1 MDRGEA
7 TDAAMKPTLQTIL
20 RGAWASFA
28 SGRPLPTR
36 VTHAAAALQRC
47 RTAAAGAQI
56 WRCPDGHVQ
65 EIRYAPCGH
74 RACPQCGSAHRAES
88 LARWHRLLL
97 PTDHFHVVFTVAHQL
112 HELWRWNRAVVAAL
126 LFRCVRETLFGVL
139 ADPKFLGARPG
150 VLVALHT
157 WGRTLIVHLHLHCV
171 VTAGGLDDHGQWRAI
186 AGEYLAPGPLLRHR
200 FRRTLLAALAA
211 RTQQGRLRPPPGWDQ
226 ARVQR
231 RLDVAR
237 RKPWNVRV
245 VGRYPHGRGV
255 ATYLARY
262 VRGGPIQ
269 NHRLL
274 DFDGT
279 TVRFRYVNHR
289 RVGADGQSPQQTM
302 PLGVEEFL
310 RRWSEHVPVEHF
322 HMVRTWGVYAATQRV
337 ALAQCRRQLLVPPVP
352 RPEPDRTA
360 GPDSDTVCPVCG
372 RALVLSAVIPRAGAP
387 PRRLPGN
394 AGEYR
399 RAA

>member
-1 MDRGEA
+1 M
-7 TDAAMKPTLQTIL
+7 
-20 RGAWASFA
+20 
-28 SGRPLPTR
+28 
-36 VTHAAAALQRC
+36 
-47 RTAAAGAQI
+47 

-74 RACPQCGSAHRAES
+74 RACPQCGYAHRAES
-88 LARWHRLLL
+88 LARWQRLLL
-97 PTDHFHVVFTVAHQL
+97 PTDHFHVVFTVAHEL
-112 HELWRWNRAVVAAL
+112 HELWRWNRGLVADL
-126 LFRCVRETLFGVL
+126 LFRCVRATLFSVL

-171 VTAGGLDDHGQWRAI
+171 VSAGGLDEDGRWCTLP
-186 AGEYLAPGPLLRHR
+186 GEYLAPGPLLRHR
-200 FRRTLLAALAA
+200 FRGKLLSGLEQLA
-211 RTQQGRLRPPPGWDQ
+211 RHGQLRCPPGWNQ
-226 ARVQR
+226 ERVQR
-231 RLDVAR
+231 TLRAAAR
-237 RKPWNVRV
+237 KQWHVRV
-245 VGRYPHGRGV
+245 VGRYAHGRGV
-255 ATYLARY
+255 AMYLARY

-279 TVRFRYVNHR
+279 TVTLRYANHR
-289 RVGADGQSPQQTM
+289 RVGANGKPPEQTM

-322 HMVRTWGVYAATQRV
+322 HMIRTWGVYAATQRV
-337 ALAQCRRQLLVPPVP
+337 ALAQCRRQLVVPPVP

-387 PRRLPGN
+387 PRALP
-394 AGEYR
+394 AGYR